1 MKNTATLVSVILL
14 FFLVMVPISKADVTV
29 SPTEL
34 YLTMTDT
41 YIEGNTTKKITVT
54 NHYSHDIS
62 VKAWMMHPDI
72 TEWMRANRTL
82 IENISWITI
91 EPSELS
97 VPSDT
102 SANFY
107 IYLTIPNETK
117 NQTYYEHW
125 ETWAALKIVNASL
138 KEGYLVRVYI
148 DTPKPPTEPSG
159 TLFPIFYVTS
169 IAAIAVVLITITL
182 YFYIEKRRKNKNI

>member
-1 MKNTATLVSVILL
+1 MKNTTTLVSVILL
-14 FFLVMVPISKADVTV
+14 FFLVMVPISKADVAV

-72 TEWMRANRTL
+72 TEWMRSNRTF

-97 VPSDT
+97 IPSGT

-117 NQTYYEHW
+117 NQTYDEHW

-169 IAAIAVVLITITL
+169 IAAIVVVLITITL

>member
-62 VKAWMMHPDI
+62 VKVWMMHPDI
-72 TEWMRANRTL
+72 TEWMRPNRTF

>member
-1 MKNTATLVSVILL
+1 M
-14 FFLVMVPISKADVTV
+14 VMVPISKADVTV

-62 VKAWMMHPDI
+62 VKVWMMHPDI

>member
-14 FFLVMVPISKADVTV
+14 FFLVMVSISKADVAV
-29 SPTEL
+29 SPAEL

-41 YIEGNTTKKITVT
+41 YFEGNTTKKITVT
-54 NHYSHDIS
+54 NHYSHSIS

-72 TEWMRANRTL
+72 TEWMRPNRTL
-82 IENISWITI
+82 IENISWVTI
-91 EPSELS
+91 EPSKLTI
-97 VPSDT
+97 PSNT

-107 IYLTIPNETK
+107 VYLAIPNETK
-117 NQTYYEHW
+117 NQTYDEHW

-169 IAAIAVVLITITL
+169 IAAIAVVLLTITL
-182 YFYIEKRRKNKNI
+182 YFYREKRRKNKNT